1 MSQIVKEEKLVYTAQ
16 EVAKILHASPNYV
29 YELIR
34 KGKLKAFKLKSIRI
48 LKSALEDFIKQ
59 NEGNDLSDIDNVRRL
74 SKYEDNERK
83 SPWVMS
89 LYKNEVI
96 IISIKLKWLR

>member
-74 SKYEDNERK
+74 SKYDREYFE
-83 SPWVMS
+83 
-89 LYKNEVI
+89 
-96 IISIKLKWLR
+96 IKRFICSFTEWNKKYIKDRQNS

>member
-16 EVAKILHASPNYV
+16 EVAKLLHSSPNYV

-48 LKSALEDFIKQ
+48 LKSALEDFLKQNEGNIRILKSALEDFLKQ
-59 NEGNDLSDIDNVRRL
+59 NEGNDLSDIDNVKRL
-74 SKYEDNERK
+74 SKYEGNER
-83 SPWVMS
+83 
-89 LYKNEVI
+89 
-96 IISIKLKWLR
+96 

>member
-74 SKYEDNERK
+74 SKYEDNERY

>member
-1 MSQIVKEEKLVYTAQ
+1 MSQIVKEEK

-74 SKYEDNERK
+74 SKYEDNER
-83 SPWVMS
+83 
-89 LYKNEVI
+89 
-96 IISIKLKWLR
+96 

>member
-1 MSQIVKEEKLVYTAQ
+1 MKTNVIEEKMIYTTH
-16 EVAKILHASPNYV
+16 EVAKILHSSPNYV

-48 LKSALEDFIKQ
+48 LKSALEDFLKQ

-74 SKYEDNERK
+74 SEYEDNER
-83 SPWVMS
+83 
-89 LYKNEVI
+89 
-96 IISIKLKWLR
+96 

>member
-48 LKSALEDFIKQ
+48 LKSAL
-59 NEGNDLSDIDNVRRL
+59 
-74 SKYEDNERK
+74 
-83 SPWVMS
+83 
-89 LYKNEVI
+89 
-96 IISIKLKWLR
+96 

>member
-59 NEGNDLSDIDNVRRL
+59 NEGNDLSDIDNHHYVVLLRISQLRHNFHRL
-74 SKYEDNERK
+74 
-83 SPWVMS
+83 
-89 LYKNEVI
+89 
-96 IISIKLKWLR
+96 